1 MVKVNNKNCRTTPDV
16 VVASLLLTLNTIHI
30 FSMVSIDFELVNV
43 CIVLK
48 KKLNLGFSVVKRF
61 GTYWL
66 TILCPR
72 INNITINCI
81 QESPPNIGSNI
92 KRIYKN

>member
-30 FSMVSIDFELVNV
+30 FSIVSIDFELVNV

-48 KKLNLGFSVVKRF
+48 KKTKSWLFRCKKVWNLLVNNPLSQNKQYYNKLYLGVSSKYRF
-61 GTYWL
+61 QY
-66 TILCPR
+66 
-72 INNITINCI
+72 
-81 QESPPNIGSNI
+81 
-92 KRIYKN
+92 